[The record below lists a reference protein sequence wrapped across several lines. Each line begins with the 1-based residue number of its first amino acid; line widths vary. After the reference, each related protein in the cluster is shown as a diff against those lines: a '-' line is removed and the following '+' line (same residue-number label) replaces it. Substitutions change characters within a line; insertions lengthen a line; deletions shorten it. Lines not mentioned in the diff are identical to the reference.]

1 MCTRGIGMFKWKW
14 TRERLALLARC
25 LVVVAGLI
33 SIVVWALW
41 SEVAPWFKDNE
52 TALKAIGLLVSPILA
67 VYGYIAATK
76 DKIELREQGIKL
88 GQQMQAAADATKRA
102 DAAEVAAKAQAAT
115 AQKLKAELEG
125 ITTGA
130 DQLWKLRPARPFSD
144 YRQWYLEKGATVVT
158 IGNLKGG
165 VGKTTLA
172 ANYAAYLSETL
183 HKNVLLLDLD
193 YQGSLSSML
202 LEPLGRLAEESS
214 VNKLFGSK
222 AGLAEVLQA
231 RTHLVP
237 DMDAINTRLSRAWLV
252 PASYEYAALENQLL
266 LSWLMDKDQD
276 IDVRY
281 RLAHV
286 LLHPDVRREYDVI
299 VIDLPPRLT
308 IGAINALV
316 ASHYFF
322 VPTVLDK
329 ISVEAVP
336 QFLSNVKG
344 IKQDLNLDL
353 ELAGIIGTLT
363 QQNILSPNEEK
374 QFGRAQ
380 EGAAVWSS
388 NPGLVLPR
396 TVPKRAAIATAAGE
410 EIAYILANNQARLGV
425 REILDPLFA
434 DMTARIKLGQS

>member
-1 MCTRGIGMFKWKW
+1 MLTFEWTQPRLTRLTRGLF
-14 TRERLALLARC
+14 AAA
-25 LVVVAGLI
+25 VVL
-33 SIVVWALW
+33 
-41 SEVAPWFKDNE
+41 
-52 TALKAIGLLVSPILA
+52 TLVSLNFWADVEPAVKSYEPTLKLVGYLVGPILA
-67 VYGYIAATK
+67 LAGFLAATK
-76 DKIELREQGIKL
+76 DKIELREQAEAL
-88 GQQMQAAADATKRA
+88 GKQKAVAEAAELRAKAAEADAKTQSETATKLQS
-102 DAAEVAAKAQAAT
+102 EIK
-115 AQKLKAELEG
+115 G

-130 DQLWKLRPARPFSD
+130 DKLWTLRPARPFAQ
-144 YRQWYLEKGATVVT
+144 YRHWYVEKGATVVT

-202 LEPLGRLAEESS
+202 LSPLGRFAEESS
-214 VNKLFGSK
+214 INKLFLPN
-222 AGLAEVLQA
+222 AGLSELLQA

-237 DMDAINTRLSRAWLV
+237 DMDAIRTRLSRAWLV
-252 PASYEYAALENQLL
+252 PADYEYAQMENQLL
-266 LSWLMDKDQD
+266 LSWLTEKDQE

-286 LLHPDVRREYDVI
+286 LLDPEVRREYDVI
-299 VIDLPPRLT
+299 IIDLPPRLT

-336 QFLSNVKG
+336 QFLSSVRDIRK
-344 IKQDLNLDL
+344 DMNLGL

-363 QQNILSPNEEK
+363 HKNELLKNEEK

-380 EGAAVWSS
+380 EGATVWSS
-388 NPGLVLPR
+388 NPDLVLSR

-410 EIAYILANNQARLGV
+410 EIAYILEDNAARLGV

-434 DMTARIKLGQS
+434 DMTARIKLGQG

>member
-1 MCTRGIGMFKWKW
+1 MVMFKWKW
-14 TRERLALLARC
+14 TRERLALLAR
-25 LVVVAGLI
+25 GLI
-33 SIVVWALW
+33 VAAVLISLGAWVFWELVGPWYGTNGPILKSIGYIV
-41 SEVAPWFKDNE
+41 
-52 TALKAIGLLVSPILA
+52 GPILA

-76 DKIELREQGIKL
+76 DKIELREQAEALGKQKEVAEAAKL
-88 GQQMQAAADATKRA
+88 RANAAEAAAKTQF
-102 DAAEVAAKAQAAT
+102 ET
-115 AQKLKAELEG
+115 ASKLKAELEG

-130 DQLWKLRPARPFSD
+130 DQLWKLRPARPFAE

-193 YQGSLSSML
+193 YQGSLSTML
-202 LEPLGRLAEESS
+202 LEPLGRSVEESQ
-214 VNKLFGSK
+214 VNKLFSSS
-222 AGLAEVLQA
+222 AGLSELLQA

-237 DMDAINTRLSRAWLV
+237 ENDAVTTRLSRAWLV
-252 PASYEYAALENQLL
+252 PAAYEYSTLENQLL
-266 LSWLMDKDQD
+266 LSWLLDKDKD

-286 LLHPDVRREYDVI
+286 LLHPDVRREYDFI

-308 IGAINALV
+308 MGAINALV

-336 QFLSNVKG
+336 QFLTSVKG
-344 IKQDLNLDL
+344 IKHDLSLGL
-353 ELAGIIGTLT
+353 ELGGVIGTLT
-363 QQNILSPNEEK
+363 RENKLSANEADYLQIARNK
-374 QFGRAQ
+374 
-380 EGAAVWSS
+380 AAIW
-388 NPGLVLPR
+388 LADTDFVLPR
-396 TVPKRAAIATAAGE
+396 TVPKRTAISDAAGE
-410 EIAYILANNQARLGV
+410 EVAYIMADRQKRLGV

-434 DMTARIKLGQS
+434 DMTSRIKLNSG